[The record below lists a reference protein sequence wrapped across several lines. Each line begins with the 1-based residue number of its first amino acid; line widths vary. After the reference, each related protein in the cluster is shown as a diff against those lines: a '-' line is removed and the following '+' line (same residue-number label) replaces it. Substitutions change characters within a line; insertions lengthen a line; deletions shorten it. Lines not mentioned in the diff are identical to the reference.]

1 MSDDAA
7 VLNALLDL
15 KGEVGDVKAEIS
27 EVKATGLA
35 TLAQAKKTNGR
46 VDQAED
52 NISRIQTVLAVL
64 KRDEQRDQDDAD
76 EERTRASARLSVRIA
91 LVSAFAGAVALEGLA
106 ALLHIWHLG

>member
-7 VLNALLDL
+7 VLTALLEI
-15 KGEVGDVKAEIS
+15 KGEVGEI
-27 EVKATGLA
+27 KATGEA

-52 NISRIQTVLAVL
+52 NISKLQTALAVL
-64 KRDEQRDQDDAD
+64 KRDEQRDESDAED
-76 EERTRASARLSVRIA
+76 ERTRASARLSVRIA
-91 LVSAFAGAVALEGLA
+91 LLSAFVGAAALEGLA